1 MKLTTIVEIKKDGVV
16 GRSVAA
22 AEVSEGYSEEQLAT
36 RTIKQFRT
44 AKEDLIARL
53 TAKRAIES
61 QQQLLFELAEV
72 GD

>member
-1 MKLTTIVEIKKDGVV
+1 MKLTTIVEIRKDGVS
-16 GRSVAA
+16 GRSVTTG
-22 AEVSEGYSEEQLAT
+22 EVGEGYSDEQLAT

-53 TAKRAIES
+53 TAKRAIDS
-61 QQQLLFELAEV
+61 QQPLLFELAEA